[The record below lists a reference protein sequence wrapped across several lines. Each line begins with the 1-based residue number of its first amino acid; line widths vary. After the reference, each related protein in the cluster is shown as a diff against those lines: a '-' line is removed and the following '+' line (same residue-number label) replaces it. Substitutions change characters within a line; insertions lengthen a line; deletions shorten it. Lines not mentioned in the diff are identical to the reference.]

1 MVRAANPTA
10 RALLALEAI
19 QNTPG
24 ITAEA
29 LGRRLGVTERAARR
43 YVSTLREADLPI
55 ESETGPYGGY
65 RVGRGLRLAP
75 LMLTPAEALGL
86 VMATLEGH
94 RAAAEPDDPVGAAI
108 AKLVRVLPRELSEP
122 VRTAWEHTE
131 PPGAAKTRP
140 DPELTSHLVL
150 ACTGGRRLHLE
161 YRIGRKVREMEVDPW
176 AVVLR
181 HSRWYLLCWSHTADA
196 QRVLRVDR
204 VVQFRSL
211 PEESATPHTL
221 DALRE
226 LESHLAQG
234 WPHEVDV
241 IIDVP
246 LNAARY
252 WVRRSLGEL
261 EPVDEHR
268 TRLRGSTNSPE
279 WYARQLATI
288 EVPWHVLG
296 SAVLR
301 EAVDTLID
309 DLRAA
314 TQPLPDVPPP

>member
-1 MVRAANPTA
+1 MRAANPTA

-24 ITAEA
+24 ITADE

-75 LMLTPAEALGL
+75 LMLSPAEALGL
-86 VMATLEGH
+86 VMAALEGH

-108 AKLVRVLPRELSEP
+108 AKVVRVLPRELSEP
-122 VRTAWEHTE
+122 VRTAWQQTAA
-131 PPGAAKTRP
+131 PGESARP

-150 ACTGGRRLHLE
+150 ACTSGH
-161 YRIGRKVREMEVDPW
+161 RIGLDYETATAVREMVVDPW
-176 AVVLR
+176 AIVLR

-204 VVQFRSL
+204 IREFRSL
-211 PEESATPHTL
+211 PEESSTPDGL

-226 LESHLAQG
+226 LEAHLAHG
-234 WPHEVDV
+234 WRHRTEVV
-241 IIDVP
+241 IDAP
-246 LNAARY
+246 LVAARY
-252 WVRRSLGEL
+252 WVRRTLGEL
-261 EPVDEHR
+261 ESIDEEH
-268 TRLRGSTNSPE
+268 TRLLGSTDNPH
-279 WYARQLATI
+279 WYVRQLAAI
-288 EVPWHVLG
+288 EVPWRVVGPQALRD
-296 SAVLR
+296 AVGEL
-301 EAVDTLID
+301 
-309 DLRAA
+309 AA
-314 TQPLPDVPPP
+314 ELQAAIASPAGPPR